1 MDLTIMVGQP
11 TYRLS
16 EFSEIVGD
24 LSPTRAAFWCR
35 RGQVLAHKGGD
46 GRGSHRQFTQDEVR
60 VAQLA
65 VALDAAGVSRQPL
78 ISIAASFRTLYLPA
92 ASPRSVEDMDP
103 VHQRCRRRV
112 LDALAG
118 APTYLLV
125 VGHPTAARA
134 AEDPK
139 DAQDAQDA
147 QDAHQLDLCRP
158 NEIPGKLS
166 GHLSKAHALFLV
178 NLTEIWS
185 GSR

>member
-1 MDLTIMVGQP
+1 MVGQP

-35 RGQVLAHKGGD
+35 KGQVLAHKGGD
-46 GRGSHRQFTQDEVR
+46 GRGSHRQFTEDEVR

-78 ISIAASFRTLYLPA
+78 ISIAASFRNLYLPA

-139 DAQDAQDA
+139 DAQDE
-147 QDAHQLDLCRP
+147 HQLDLVTP
-158 NEIPGKLS
+158 HELPGKLS
-166 GHLSKAHALFLV
+166 GHLSKADVVFV
-178 NLTEIWS
+178 VDVSKIWG